1 MVTPNISFKHTDT
14 EVDYNLQEVLTHK
27 LESLQKYYEEPTIVE
42 VEFRKEAPKNSGEVY
57 VVEINCTVKGDLYRA
72 VATEESFE
80 KGIDEARNELDK
92 ELRRAHKKRNSRFR
106 KGARR
111 LKEMMRWGK

>member
-14 EVDYNLQEVLTHK
+14 DVDYNLQQILINK
-27 LESLQKYYEEPTIVE
+27 LEPLQKYYEEPTIIE

-57 VVEINCTVKGDLYRA
+57 VVEINCTVKGNLYRA

-80 KGIDEARNELDK
+80 KGIDKARNELDK
-92 ELRRAHKKRNSRFR
+92 EMRRAKKKRGSLFR

-111 LKEMMRWGK
+111 IKEMMKWGR